1 MSSRASAARDRCL
14 ERERAI
20 TSRVRS
26 GNLGLHDAVKLFDEL
41 LHHARPASV
50 IALNQILTFV
60 SRAQGGGS
68 SSLELVPFLFNRM
81 ARACSSKVAPNL
93 HTYNILIN
101 CFRRMGR
108 LELGIAAFGLILK
121 TGWRV
126 DGIVINQLLKGL
138 CDSKCASEAMNI
150 LLRRMPEF
158 GCSPDVVSY
167 NNILKGLCDEKRAEE
182 ALQLLHMMSDDGCGN
197 CPPNVVSYTIVIN
210 GFFRNG
216 QVDRAYNLFHEM
228 DDRGILPTVVTY
240 NIVIDGLC
248 KAQEV
253 DRAEGDL

>member
-1 MSSRASAARDRCL
+1 MACASS
-14 ERERAI
+14 
-20 TSRVRS
+20 
-26 GNLGLHDAVKLFDEL
+26 N
-41 LHHARPASV
+41 
-50 IALNQILTFV
+50 
-60 SRAQGGGS
+60 
-68 SSLELVPFLFNRM
+68 
-81 ARACSSKVAPNL
+81 KVAPDL
-93 HTYNILIN
+93 HTCSILIN
-101 CFRRMGR
+101 CFCHMGR
-108 LELGIAAFGLILK
+108 VELCFAAFGLILK

-182 ALQLLHMMSDDGCGN
+182 ALQLLHMISDDGCGI
-197 CPPNVVSYTIVIN
+197 CPPNVVSYTIVIS
-210 GFFRNG
+210 GFFRDG

-228 DDRGILPTVVTY
+228 DDRGIVPTVVTY
-240 NIVIDGLC
+240 TTVIDGLC